1 MRMNRSTWIPVAV
14 GLALVAAVSVYAL
27 QNNQGLTADG
37 EQGAP
42 ILAFGTPK
50 VEVPAG
56 TPVSVVL
63 QTSLTTKSTNA
74 GDHFSARVAQ
84 PVVVGGKI
92 AIPEGAAV
100 HGHVVLAEQP
110 GKASGRGRLQLAY
123 DRIEFD
129 GHGYDVDSRS
139 QVYVSRSGTGKD
151 AKLIGGGA
159 VAGGVI
165 GAILG
170 GSAKDAGKGAL
181 VGAAAGTGASLA
193 TRGPQ
198 LELGAGSTL
207 RFSLDRDVTVRPS
220 DSA

>member
-1 MRMNRSTWIPVAV
+1 MNRKTLIPVAV
-14 GLALVAAVSVYAL
+14 GLALVAAVAVYAL
-27 QNNQGLTADG
+27 QNQNPTVDG
-37 EQGAP
+37 EPGAP
-42 ILAFGTPK
+42 ALALGAPK

-74 GDHFSARVAQ
+74 GDRFSARVAQ
-84 PVVVGGKI
+84 PVLVAGKV
-92 AIPEGAAV
+92 AIPEGASV

-129 GHGYDVDSRS
+129 GRGYDLDSRS
-139 QVYVSRSGTGKD
+139 QVYESKSGTGKD
-151 AKLIGGGA
+151 AALIGGGA
-159 VAGGVI
+159 VAGGVL
-165 GAILG
+165 GAIVG
-170 GSAKDAGKGAL
+170 GSAKDAGKGA
-181 VGAAAGTGASLA
+181 VIGAAAGTGASLA

-207 RFSLDRDVTVRPS
+207 RFTLDKGVSVRPA

>member
-1 MRMNRSTWIPVAV
+1 MNRKTWIPVAV

-27 QNNQGLTADG
+27 QSQNPSADGQSIVPGLT
-37 EQGAP
+37 
-42 ILAFGTPK
+42 LGTPK

-63 QTSLTTKSTNA
+63 QTTLTTKTSNE
-74 GDHFSARVAQ
+74 GDRFSARVAM
-84 PVVVGGKI
+84 PVLVDGKI

-129 GHGYDVDSRS
+129 GKGYDLDTRS
-139 QVYVSRSGTGKD
+139 QVYLSKSGTSKD
-151 AKLIGGGA
+151 VKLIGGGA
-159 VAGGVI
+159 VIGGVI
-165 GAILG
+165 GGIVG
-170 GSAKDAGKGAL
+170 GSAGDAGKGAL
-181 VGAAAGTGASLA
+181 IGAATGTGASLA

-207 RFSLDRDVTVRPS
+207 RFTLDRDVLVRPS
-220 DSA
+220 ESA